1 MGGQNKLRR
10 RAREEMT
17 GKHDRYRST
26 IFHDFMDM
34 YRSFYGGCSPRY
46 DSSFPVSSSTF
57 VRNFQRSERLV
68 QYDCW
73 KQRGREINRNKG
85 DLLLM
90 AIHFALKNPTSV
102 IITFPPFLWDSRKC
116 LILIA
121 TIFTREIILFL
132 CFPSLFC
139 RILFLWEKKPY
150 FHYGKVML
158 YR

>member
-1 MGGQNKLRR
+1 
-10 RAREEMT
+10 MT

-102 IITFPPFLWDSRKC
+102 IITFPLSY
-116 LILIA
+116 
-121 TIFTREIILFL
+121 EI
-132 CFPSLFC
+132 P
-139 RILFLWEKKPY
+139 
-150 FHYGKVML
+150 GNV
-158 YR
+158 